1 MTRIRSVKERMID
14 IIILTTITISPI
26 IAIILIT
33 KMDPMLEDI
42 ANKAPE
48 LWAAIMAPI
57 GIVFGVTLVITYI
70 LSLLIISV
78 FRKR

>member
-1 MTRIRSVKERMID
+1 MIRKRNSKERIRD

-33 KMDPMLEDI
+33 KIDPMLEDI
-42 ANKAPE
+42 ANKYPE

-57 GIVFGVTLVITYI
+57 GIVFGITLVITYT
-70 LSLLIISV
+70 LLLLIISV
-78 FRKR
+78 CRRR

>member
-1 MTRIRSVKERMID
+1 MRRMID
-14 IIILTTITISPI
+14 SKERIKEIIVLTTITISPI

-33 KMDPMLEDI
+33 KTDPMLEEM

-48 LWAAIMAPI
+48 LWAAIIAPI

-70 LSLLIISV
+70 LSLLIISI
-78 FRKR
+78 FRRR